1 MEKLH
6 IVTIALLVSGIV
18 LISVSLG
25 TGVAS
30 IKGEYW
36 IDYAYMYNTTTSTTA
51 SGFPALVVAVA
62 TANIGLYTT
71 CHSIATTTT
80 LITGIGNVITTIYT
94 TDCVDLATTGYIDAG
109 LFFFFFFFYFSSVFY
124 CTFCQIHG
132 LL

>member
-6 IVTIALLVSGIV
+6 FITIALLVSGIV

-36 IDYAYMYNTTTSTTA
+36 IDYAYSTTTSTTA
-51 SGFPALVVAVA
+51 SGFPALVVAVG

-71 CHSIATTTT
+71 CYFITTTT
-80 LITGIGNVITTIYT
+80 ILITGIGNVITTINT
-94 TDCVDLATTGYIDAG
+94 TDCVDSATTGYIDAG
-109 LFFFFFFFYFSSVFY
+109 LVFFFFLYFSPVFY
-124 CTFCQIHG
+124 NCTCRKIYGPF
-132 LL
+132 